1 MVELGANSVKGTE
14 FKVNINMTPIDGFHM
29 ADVGWEAMVFTET
42 SHKNI
47 TIKKDEAIKVDE
59 DNYIIKVDSAI
70 LGAGKYYVTLTAYLP
85 DADFDDGLRTERRT
99 MFIGVKIDA
108 R

>member
-1 MVELGANSVKGTE
+1 MKGTE

-42 SHKNI
+42 SQ
-47 TIKKDEAIKVDE
+47 KDEAIKVDE

-70 LGAGKYYVTLTAYLP
+70 LGAGKYYVTLTAYIP